1 MSERAGNANLE
12 TLENVPDQFKTQ
24 EICEKVID
32 RKMYFFQYVTD
43 RYKTK
48 NCVKELLIIIP
59 GQGQVFLASIR
70 SKKDVKKL

>member
-48 NCVKELLIIIP
+48 
-59 GQGQVFLASIR
+59 
-70 SKKDVKKL
+70 KLCKRVADHYSWARAGVSGEY